1 MEKLF
6 DSLYE
11 KISNSRF
18 NFIKERLSNSRF
30 NSIKFKFIAA
40 IVIVQL
46 FTTQIGQ
53 AVNFALDK
61 SFYALNQAGMNTDFM
76 RGNIGI
82 LVASGLNLIITVLII
97 TLLYNILISNRLK
110 KVFSFAER
118 LGMGDLSYELKFRGN
133 DEISHL
139 GNSLD
144 QANANMKQLLS
155 DIETITETIT
165 KSSHE
170 LLASTQNS
178 SSSITTIYST
188 STMLSEDAT
197 DLMFTTQN
205 ASDSTRKIVETK
217 DTLASEVTSALN
229 TSKEMEARASQ
240 MKQRVTDSLRMADQT
255 YQDKQEK
262 ILAAIE
268 AGKVVEDI
276 TIFSDTIKGIASQT
290 NLLALNASIEAARAG
305 EQGRGFSIVAEEIRK
320 LADQSSDAISNV
332 EQLIIQLRE
341 VYENLTIS
349 SQDILKYIAT
359 DVRSDY
365 ELMLQ
370 TGDHYQKDAILIH
383 KLSSEID
390 GSTTLINSSLDEIN
404 NAINVVANASEKT
417 SCYSEEINTSLSHI
431 GQIMEDVSKSMEV
444 QNNMTNQLSDTM
456 KRFNL

>member
-1 MEKLF
+1 MDKLI

-11 KISNSRF
+11 RISNSRF
-18 NFIKERLSNSRF
+18 NFIKERLSRSRL
-30 NSIKFKFIAA
+30 NSIKFKFVAA
-40 IVIVQL
+40 IVLVQL

-53 AVNFALDK
+53 AVNFALDT
-61 SFYALNQAGMNTDFM
+61 SYSALEQVGMNTEIM
-76 RGNIGI
+76 HGNAGFY
-82 LVASGLNLIITVLII
+82 VASGLNLIITVLII
-97 TLLYNILISNRLK
+97 TLLFNIFISNRLK

-118 LGMGDLSYELKFRGN
+118 LGKGDLSFELKFKGN
-133 DEISHL
+133 DEISQL
-139 GNSLD
+139 GKSLD
-144 QANANMKQLLS
+144 QANANIKQLLS
-155 DIETITETIT
+155 DIEVTTETIT

-205 ASDSTRKIVETK
+205 ANNNIEKIVDTK
-217 DTLASEVTSALN
+217 DTLTIEVASALN

-240 MKQRVTDSLRMADQT
+240 MKHRVSDSLRKADQT
-255 YQDKQEK
+255 YQEKQEK
-262 ILAAIE
+262 ILSAIE

-332 EQLIIQLRE
+332 EHLIIQLRD
-341 VYENLTIS
+341 VFENLTKS
-349 SQDILKYIAT
+349 SQDVLTYIAT

-370 TGDHYQKDAILIH
+370 TGDHYQKDAALIH

-404 NAINVVANASEKT
+404 SAINVVVNASEKT

-431 GQIMEDVSKSMEV
+431 GQIMEEVSKSMDI

-456 KRFNL
+456 KRFTL

>member
-1 MEKLF
+1 MDKLL

-18 NFIKERLSNSRF
+18 SSIQEKLSNSRF

-46 FTTQIGQ
+46 FTAKIGQ
-53 AVNFALDK
+53 GVNFALSK
-61 SFYALNQAGMNTDFM
+61 SFSALEQVGMNTEFFD
-76 RGNIGI
+76 GSIGI
-82 LVASGLNLIITVLII
+82 YVTSGLNLIITVLII
-97 TLLYNILISNRLK
+97 TLLYNVLISNRLK
-110 KVFSFAER
+110 KVFSFAKR
-118 LGMGDLSYELKFRGN
+118 LGNGDLSYELRFRGN

-139 GNSLD
+139 GKSLD
-144 QANANMKQLLS
+144 RANANMKQLLS
-155 DIETITETIT
+155 DIEAISGTIT

-197 DLMFTTQN
+197 ELMFTTQSAN
-205 ASDSTRKIVETK
+205 SNIGQIVETK
-217 DTLASEVTSALN
+217 NTLAQEVVSALN
-229 TSKEMEARASQ
+229 TSTEMETRATQ
-240 MKQRVTDSLRMADQT
+240 MKLRVADSLRKADLT
-255 YQDKQEK
+255 YQEKQEK
-262 ILAAIE
+262 ILNAIE

-305 EQGRGFSIVAEEIRK
+305 EQGKGFSIVADEVRK
-320 LADQSSDAISNV
+320 LAVQSTEAISNV
-332 EQLIIQLRE
+332 EHLIVQLRE
-341 VYENLTIS
+341 VFDNLTKS
-349 SQDILKYIAT
+349 SQDILGYIDT

-365 ELMLQ
+365 ELMIQ
-370 TGDHYQKDAILIH
+370 TGDQYQKDAQLIH
-383 KLSSEID
+383 KLSSGINN
-390 GSTTLINSSLDEIN
+390 STTLISSSLDEIN
-404 NAINVVANASEKT
+404 RAINVVVNASEKT

-444 QNNMTNQLSDTM
+444 QNSMANQLSDSM
-456 KRFNL
+456 KRFTL